1 MKNIVFLFVAILYF
15 GCNSP
20 KNKIQ
25 HQCSNRNMSD
35 ITSEAHFPEWS
46 ANATIYEVNVRQ
58 YTPEGTFAAF
68 AKHLPRLQEL
78 GVKILWFMP
87 IHPISEKNRK
97 GTLGSYYAVQD
108 YKKVNPEF
116 GTFEDFKALVEKAHS
131 MGFKVILDWVAN
143 HTGWDGPWIENNPE
157 WFTKD
162 SLGQIVSPVEDWSD
176 VADLNYDVPEMR
188 AAMIDALKFWVSE
201 ANIDGYRCDVAGMV
215 PTDFW
220 EDARAA
226 LTSIKPVF
234 MLAEDE
240 SETDLLINAFNM
252 NYGWGFHHLMNEIAQ
267 GKAGATEVKNWVTTH
282 MPNFPAGSY
291 PMHFTSNHDEN
302 SWNGTE
308 YERLGNAV
316 KTMAA
321 LTFMLPGMPL
331 IYSGQ
336 EAALNKRLAF
346 FEKDEIDWNNLNMQK
361 FYQQLVQLKKDN
373 EALWNGCA
381 GADIYFADMEVSND
395 LLVFIRS
402 QNKNK
407 VMSIFN
413 LSDQLV
419 KNTFVDKKCAGKY
432 TDTMN
437 DEKIKISVNDD
448 IEVDPWEFIILV
460 EE

>member
-1 MKNIVFLFVAILYF
+1 MKNIVFLFVAILLF

-20 KNKIQ
+20 KNKSQ

-46 ANATIYEVNVRQ
+46 ADASIYEVNVRQ

-68 AKHLPRLQEL
+68 AEHLPRLQEL

-188 AAMIDALKFWVSE
+188 TAMIDALKFWVSE

-215 PTDFW
+215 PTNFW

-226 LTSIKPVF
+226 LDSIKPVF

-240 SETDLLINAFNM
+240 SESELLVKAFNA
-252 NYGWGFHHLMNEIAQ
+252 NYGWSFHHIMNQVAKGEAGVPEIEAYFE
-267 GKAGATEVKNWVTTH
+267 KADTTY
-282 MPNFPAGSY
+282 AVGSFA
-291 PMHFTSNHDEN
+291 MHFTSNHDEN

-308 YERLGNAV
+308 YERMGDAV
-316 KTMAA
+316 KTMAV
-321 LTFMLPGMPL
+321 LSFTVPGMPL
-331 IYSGQ
+331 IYTGQ
-336 EAALNKRLAF
+336 EAGLNKRLAF
-346 FEKDEIDWNNLNMQK
+346 FDKDQVDWSNLEMQA
-361 FYQQLVQLKKDN
+361 FYQKLVQLKKDN
-373 EALWNGCA
+373 TALWNGSA
-381 GADIYFADMEVSND
+381 GGYLHFLRIAEKNGVVAFTRQKDD
-395 LLVFIRS
+395 
-402 QNKNK
+402 NKIIV
-407 VMSIFN
+407 VMN
-413 LSDQLV
+413 LSAEPKENEVLCCSYSGEV
-419 KNTFVDKKCAGKY
+419 VDYFSGEIINC
-432 TDTMN
+432 
-437 DEKIKISVNDD
+437 DEKKKLALN
-448 IEVDPWEFIILV
+448 PWGYKVLIAK
-460 EE
+460 